1 MIYKRFYQRE
11 LATLTIGIFVV
22 LLAVIT
28 TTLMVRLLGMAATGK
43 IATEA
48 VLITLAFSALR
59 YLPILLSL
67 SLYIAVLLA
76 LSRGFRDHEME
87 VWMSSGLSIAE
98 WVKPTLTFATPL
110 VVLIAVLSFVLSP
123 WAVRKSNDYRHKLM
137 AQEETA
143 AISPGLFKEAKNDN
157 RVYVIENFSGEHG
170 SATNIFVQTE
180 KQQKLGIISAHHGQ
194 IVTDD
199 DGNRHLQMYNGRRYE
214 GRPGQREYRIV
225 EFDRYSL
232 LIQPKDPGKEDTPTN
247 GKTTGQLLKHPNAD
261 NLAEFSWRLAAPIG
275 AVLMTL
281 LAVPLS
287 FSRPRAGRSLNMV
300 MALLAYLI
308 YSNFISVGN
317 AWMAQGKLP
326 ASVGLWPIHATL
338 LAVVMA
344 LLAYQAGA
352 FRHKAAQ

>member
-22 LLAVIT
+22 LLAVIS
-28 TTLMVRLLGMAATGK
+28 TTLIVRLLGMAATGQ

-67 SLYIAVLLA
+67 ALYIAVLLA
-76 LSRGFRDHEME
+76 LSRSFREHEME

-110 VVLIAVLSFVLSP
+110 IILIAVLSLGLSP

-157 RVYVIENFSGEHG
+157 RVYFIENFSGEHG

-180 KQQKLGIISAHHGQ
+180 KDRKLGIISAHHGQ

-199 DGNRHLQMYNGRRYE
+199 IGNRHLLMFGGRRYE
-214 GRPGQREYRIV
+214 GIPGQREYRIV

-232 LIQPKDPGKEDTPTN
+232 LIQPKEPGKEDTPTN
-247 GKTTGQLLKHPNAD
+247 GKPTPQLLATPTVE

-281 LAVPLS
+281 LAIPLS
-287 FSRPRAGRSLNMV
+287 FSRPRAGRSLNML

-317 AWMAQGKLP
+317 AWMTQGKLSP
-326 ASVGLWPIHATL
+326 SIGLWPIHATL
-338 LAVVMA
+338 LAVVVI
-344 LLAYQAGA
+344 LLAQQAGA
-352 FRHKAAQ
+352 FRRKTSQ